1 MSDLTF
7 TNRSIVDFKQKL
19 TGGGARSNLF
29 EVEIEYPIEIAVDT
43 SANGPKEFGKFMI
56 KAAEIPASNLGNIPV
71 PFRGRVLPIAGDRTF
86 DPWTVTII
94 NDTNFRLRD
103 VMERWSDGINDIQTA
118 QGTVDPETYQTK
130 ATVLQLSRGTS
141 TDGKITSDKNIPI
154 LRTYDFV
161 GIYPNVV
168 SSIPLDH
175 GATDQI
181 EEFQV
186 TFNYLYW
193 EVRGGKD
200 RTGTSL
206 VDKGETGAAGQAFS
220 IATVGDVT

>member
-7 TNRSIVDFKQKL
+7 QNRSIVDFKQKL

-29 EVEIEYPIEIAVDT
+29 EVEIEYPIEITVDT

-86 DPWTVTII
+86 DPWTITII
-94 NDTNFRLRD
+94 NDTNFHIRD
-103 VMERWSDGINDIQTA
+103 AMERWSDFINDIQTA
-118 QGTVDPETYQTK
+118 QGSIDPESYQK
-130 ATVLQLSRGTS
+130 NAFVKQLSRQGS
-141 TDGKITSDKNIPI
+141 SASQEVEV
-154 LRTYDFV
+154 LREYKFT
-161 GIYPNVV
+161 GIYPSVV
-168 SSIPLDH
+168 SSIPLDY

-186 TFNYLYW
+186 TFNYLFW
-193 EVRGGKD
+193 EVVGGTTD
-200 RTGTSL
+200 YGGTL
-206 VDKGETGAAGQAFS
+206 NEET
-220 IATVGDVT
+220 

>member
-7 TNRSIVDFKQKL
+7 SNRSIVDFKQKL

-29 EVEIEYPIEIAVDT
+29 EVEIEYPTEINVTTGAE
-43 SANGPKEFGKFMI
+43 GPKEFGKFMI
-56 KAAEIPASNLGNIPV
+56 KAAQIPASNLGNIPV

-94 NDTNFRLRD
+94 NDTNFRIREA
-103 VMERWSDGINDIQTA
+103 MEVWSNSINDFQTS
-118 QGTVDPETYQTK
+118 QGLINPVDYQTSAK
-130 ATVLQLSRGTS
+130 VKQLSRQGGV
-141 TDGKITSDKNIPI
+141 DPGDITV
-154 LRTYDFV
+154 LREYRFE

-168 SSIPLDH
+168 SEIALDY

-186 TFNYLYW
+186 TFNYLFYSVTDGVTIG
-193 EVRGGKD
+193 ESGSPDGA
-200 RTGTSL
+200 SL
-206 VDKGETGAAGQAFS
+206 
-220 IATVGDVT
+220 I

>member
-1 MSDLTF
+1 MAIRH
-7 TNRSIVDFKQKL
+7 NQRSLVDYRSRLK
-19 TGGGARSNLF
+19 GGGARSNLYKVQMSIPDF
-29 EVEIEYPIEIAVDT
+29 AK
-43 SANGPKEFGKFMI
+43 ANDETLNDIPFLV
-56 KAAEIPASNLGNIPV
+56 KAAEIPASNIGNIPV
-71 PFRGRVLPIAGDRTF
+71 PFRGRILPIAGDRTF

-118 QGTVDPETYQTK
+118 QGVTNPEDYQTK
-130 ATVLQLSRGTS
+130 ATVLQLSRGPVKGFNRKVRS
-141 TDGKITSDKNIPI
+141 NEEIPV
-154 LRTYDFV
+154 LREYDFI

-186 TFNYLYW
+186 TFNYLYY
-193 EVRGGKD
+193 EVRGVKD
-200 RTGTSL
+200 GTGTKL
-206 VDKGETGAAGQAFS
+206 IDRGETAQAN
-220 IATVGDVT
+220 A

>member
-1 MSDLTF
+1 MAIKH
-7 TNRSIVDFKQKL
+7 NERSIVDFRSRMK
-19 TGGGARSNLF
+19 GGGARSNLF
-29 EVEIEYPIEIAVDT
+29 EVQMSFPDFAKPVNEALNDIPFLV
-43 SANGPKEFGKFMI
+43 
-56 KAAEIPASNLGNIPV
+56 KAAEIPASNIGNIPV
-71 PFRGRVLPIAGDRTF
+71 PFRGRILPIAGDRTF

-118 QGTVDPETYQTK
+118 QGTIDPETYQQTAK
-130 ATVLQLSRGTS
+130 VLQLSRGKS
-141 TDGKITSDKNIPI
+141 SNKKITSAADIPV
-154 LRTYDFV
+154 LREYDFI

-186 TFNYLYW
+186 TFNYLYY
-193 EVRGGKD
+193 EVRGKKD
-200 RTGTSL
+200 GTKTNL
-206 VDKGETGAAGQAFS
+206 IDKGETAQA
-220 IATVGDVT
+220 T

>member
-1 MSDLTF
+1 MAIRH
-7 TNRSIVDFKQKL
+7 NQRSIVDFRSRLK
-19 TGGGARSNLF
+19 GGGARSNLF
-29 EVEIEYPIEIAVDT
+29 EVQMSFPDFAKPVSEALNDIPFLV
-43 SANGPKEFGKFMI
+43 
-56 KAAEIPASNLGNIPV
+56 KAAEIPASNIGNIPV
-71 PFRGRVLPIAGDRTF
+71 PFRGRILPIAGDRTF

-118 QGTVDPETYQTK
+118 QGTIDPETYQQTAK
-130 ATVLQLSRGTS
+130 VLQLSRGKS
-141 TDGKITSDKNIPI
+141 SNKKITSAADIPV
-154 LRTYDFV
+154 LREYDFI

-186 TFNYLYW
+186 TFNYLYY
-193 EVRGGKD
+193 EVRGKD
-200 RTGTSL
+200 DGTGTRL
-206 VDKGETGAAGQAFS
+206 IDRGETAQA
-220 IATVGDVT
+220 T

>member
-1 MSDLTF
+1 MAIRH
-7 TNRSIVDFKQKL
+7 NQRSIVDFRSRLK
-19 TGGGARSNLF
+19 GGGARSNLF
-29 EVEIEYPIEIAVDT
+29 EVQMAFPDFAKPVNEALNDIPFLV
-43 SANGPKEFGKFMI
+43 
-56 KAAEIPASNLGNIPV
+56 KAAEIPASNIGNIPV

-118 QGTVDPETYQTK
+118 QGTTNPEEYQTQAK
-130 ATVLQLSRGTS
+130 VLQLSRGIDTN
-141 TDGKITSDKNIPI
+141 GKVRSNSNIPI
-154 LRTYDFV
+154 LREYDFI

-186 TFNYLYW
+186 TFNYLFY
-193 EVRGGKD
+193 EILDKD
-200 RTGTSL
+200 GSGFGVSSENIPGT
-206 VDKGETGAAGQAFS
+206 
-220 IATVGDVT
+220 

>member
-1 MSDLTF
+1 MAIRH
-7 TNRSIVDFKQKL
+7 NQRSIVDFRSRLK
-19 TGGGARSNLF
+19 GGGARSNLF
-29 EVEIEYPIEIAVDT
+29 EVQMAFPDFAKPVNEALNDIPFLV
-43 SANGPKEFGKFMI
+43 
-56 KAAEIPASNLGNIPV
+56 KAAEIPASNIGNIPV
-71 PFRGRVLPIAGDRTF
+71 PFRGRILPIAGDRTF

-118 QGTVDPETYQTK
+118 QGTTNLEEYQTQAK
-130 ATVLQLSRGTS
+130 VLQLSRGIDTN
-141 TDGKITSDKNIPI
+141 GKVRSNSNIPI
-154 LRTYDFV
+154 LREYDFI

-186 TFNYLYW
+186 TFNYLYY
-193 EVRGGKD
+193 EVRGVKD
-200 RTGTSL
+200 GTNTKL
-206 VDKGETGAAGQAFS
+206 IDKGETAQA
-220 IATVGDVT
+220 T

>member
-1 MSDLTF
+1 MAIRH
-7 TNRSIVDFKQKL
+7 NQRSIVDFRSRLK
-19 TGGGARSNLF
+19 GGGARSNLF
-29 EVEIEYPIEIAVDT
+29 EVQMSFPDFAKPVSEALNDIPFLV
-43 SANGPKEFGKFMI
+43 
-56 KAAEIPASNLGNIPV
+56 KAAEIPASNIGNIPV
-71 PFRGRVLPIAGDRTF
+71 PFRGRILPIAGDRTF

-118 QGTVDPETYQTK
+118 QGTIDPETYQQTAK
-130 ATVLQLSRGTS
+130 VLQLSRGKS
-141 TDGKITSDKNIPI
+141 SNKKITSGADIPV
-154 LRTYDFV
+154 LREYDFI

-186 TFNYLYW
+186 TFNYLYY
-193 EVRGGKD
+193 EVRGKD
-200 RTGTSL
+200 DGTGTNL
-206 VDKGETGAAGQAFS
+206 IDRGETAQA
-220 IATVGDVT
+220 T